1 MVEIPKSGKDGPVMV
16 LSFDGGGVRSLSS
29 LLIIERIMETIQTE
43 LEASEP
49 PKPCQVFDFIGGSGT
64 GGIIAILLGRLAMSA
79 AEAIFEYKSIIG
91 KAFTQDPQLD
101 GSLQGRHGSSVEL
114 SVPRLEEAI
123 KDTISKYESKR
134 VREILPAHNPAN
146 ESLHGD
152 ALYCNKSCVKTM
164 VLARTR
170 VNIDTPPTLLKTC
183 HATGAFAKCKIW
195 EVARAT
201 SAAVQIF
208 DSIKMGRE
216 NIEFIDASFGSNNPS
231 EHVIKAAKSVFK
243 DYKMVIASIG
253 TGLGDTIKLEDT
265 KDNSVAKSLKMMAE
279 SSKIEDMRLK
289 EVYRGTGTYHRFN
302 VGSNLR
308 DITAWDWDI
317 KGKIP
322 GHTINYLEEDTKSI
336 ESYVTVIKDLG
347 FQLGQQNSIL
357 VANIE
362 VNYGVL
368 DVDFYNFDET
378 GFMMG
383 MISSAMLVASS
394 ERRGKAKTVQPGHRE
409 WVTVILGINAERW
422 VIPPFNVVKG
432 SYHLGS

>member
-43 LEASEP
+43 LEASEL

-79 AEAIFEYKSIIG
+79 AEAIIEYKSIIR
-91 KAFTQDPQLD
+91 KAFTQSPQQD
-101 GSLQGRHGSSVEL
+101 RSLQGHESSVKL

-134 VREILPAHNPAN
+134 VREILPAHDPAN
-146 ESLHGD
+146 ESLHGN

-170 VNIDTPPTLLKTC
+170 VNIDTTPTLLKTY
-183 HATGAFAKCKIW
+183 HAPGAFAECKIW

-208 DSIKMGRE
+208 DSIKMGRD

-231 EHVIKAAKSVFK
+231 GHVIKEVKSVFK

-265 KDNSVAKSLKMMAE
+265 EGNSVAKSLTMMAE
-279 SSKIEDMRLK
+279 SSKAEEMRLK
-289 EVYRGTGTYHRFN
+289 KIYHGTGTYHRFN

-308 DITAWDWDI
+308 DKTAWDWGIKNDI
-317 KGKIP
+317 P
-322 GHTINYLEEDTKSI
+322 DHTSNYLGEDTRSI
-336 ESYVTVIKDLG
+336 ESYIKVIKDLG

-383 MISSAMLVASS
+383 MISSAMLVARS
-394 ERRGKAKTVQPGHRE
+394 ERRGKAKTVQPGHLE
-409 WVTVILGINAERW
+409 LVTVILGINAERW

-432 SYHLGS
+432 SYHLGN